1 MSTSSIDN
9 PLVELGSQE
18 ITHAEETVIL
28 SAKLSEK
35 WLTYRFWTCVASS
48 AHLCPLFT
56 PLYWCFCHSCR
67 KEEMNSFRLSLTAH
81 SLHCE
86 FMHPLE
92 CHPGVLSLTPLQSI
106 FFSA

>member
-86 FMHPLE
+86 FMLPLE
-92 CHPGVLSLTPLQSI
+92 CASQVCYL
-106 FFSA
+106 